1 MPPPQKYPR
10 GLTPGLY
17 LDGHAMPYND
27 IPAWRA
33 SNLKDAMV
41 SMLHLRH
48 SIEAPRVETDA
59 MREGLAFDLMLLHP
73 HEAEEKIAWRPK
85 FDRRTKDG
93 KAAHASF
100 EADLEGRI
108 PVPEDRRHTLA
119 TMVNAVL
126 RHPLAGRLV
135 TESRHKVVALWRD
148 EPTGLFCKSEPDC
161 LGGLNS
167 DKGPWEADIKR
178 TVAMSPKAMEFQAWK
193 MGWFMQRA
201 FYRMGLMANGVK
213 PEVQMI
219 VAVEP
224 DPPHD
229 VVCYTVEARTVD
241 VCEGKARRLLE
252 QIAECMET
260 GDWPGIDGGELT
272 IPLAM
277 PGREVAEIL
286 SEPDTA
292 ATEAPAQQ
300 TEGDEP

>member
-1 MPPPQKYPR
+1 MPPPQKYPQ

-33 SNLKDAMV
+33 SNLKDAMT
-41 SMLHLRH
+41 SMRHLLHA
-48 SIEAPRVETDA
+48 IETPRTETEA
-59 MREGLAFDLMLLHP
+59 MREGQAFDLMLLHP
-73 HEAEEKIAWRPK
+73 HRAEEEIAWRPK

-93 KAAHASF
+93 KAAYASF
-100 EADLEGRI
+100 EAGLEGRLSI
-108 PVPEDRRHTLA
+108 PEARRQELE
-119 TMVNAVL
+119 TMVQAVL

-135 TESRHKVVALWRD
+135 TESRHKVVSLWRD
-148 EPTGLFCKSEPDC
+148 EPTGLFCKAEPDC
-161 LGGLNS
+161 LGGLAS
-167 DKGPWEADIKR
+167 DERPWEADVKR
-178 TVAMSPKAMEFQAWK
+178 TVAMSPKAMEIQAWK

-201 FYRMGLMANGVK
+201 FYRMGLMANGIK
-213 PEVQMI
+213 PEVQML

-224 DPPHD
+224 TPPHD
-229 VVCYTVEARTVD
+229 VVCYTIEQRTVD
-241 VCEGKARRLLE
+241 VCEAKARRLLE

-277 PGREVAEIL
+277 PGWEVSSIL
-286 SEPDTA
+286 SEPDVSDA
-292 ATEAPAQQ
+292 PVEAE